1 MKIEFKNTTQAG
13 NNLATSMFFD
23 GVRVA
28 EIHCTPKEFARFTF
42 CLGRLNEED
51 EIIVSKA

>member
-1 MKIEFKNTTQAG
+1 MKIELKNTTQAG

-28 EIHCTPKEFARFTF
+28 EIHCTPKELHGVCRALLTIIR
-42 CLGRLNEED
+42 
-51 EIIVSKA
+51 EIYVLSR